1 MSIPVSLQPD
11 QQARLWDRHVSLY
24 ERVFEPVTLGLA
36 RKAID
41 ALGLKPGARII
52 NSGAGAGGAALE
64 LARRGAH
71 VTAIDAS
78 AGMVARIME
87 RAADEG
93 LQLEA
98 LVMDGQH
105 LAFADASFDA
115 ALSVFGVIL
124 FPDAEAGLAELRRV
138 IRPRGRV
145 ALITWT
151 EPQAYELASE
161 LRAAAVSVLG
171 ELPAGELPA
180 QLRFTGRDRF
190 QALFEAA
197 GLWEIEIITAT
208 ASLTAPSAQWL
219 AERVEFAPGMAAM
232 LASFAERAP
241 KVLEAFRARLEMRFG
256 KGPVALQAKAF
267 IGVGQKRA

>member
-24 ERVFEPVTLGLA
+24 ESVFEPVTSGLA

-52 NSGAGAGGAALE
+52 DSGAGAGGAALE
-64 LARRGAH
+64 LARRGAR

-98 LVMDGQH
+98 LVMDGQR

-208 ASLTAPSAQWL
+208 ASLAAPSAQWL

-241 KVLEAFRARLEMRFG
+241 EVLEAFRARLEMRFG

-267 IGVGQKRA
+267 IGVGQKPA

>member
-41 ALGLKPGARII
+41 ALGFKPGARII
-52 NSGAGAGGAALE
+52 DSGAGAGGAALE

-87 RAADEG
+87 RAAGEG

-105 LAFADASFDA
+105 LAFADDSFDA

-241 KVLEAFRARLEMRFG
+241 EVLEAFRARLEMRFG

-267 IGVGQKRA
+267 IGVGQKPA